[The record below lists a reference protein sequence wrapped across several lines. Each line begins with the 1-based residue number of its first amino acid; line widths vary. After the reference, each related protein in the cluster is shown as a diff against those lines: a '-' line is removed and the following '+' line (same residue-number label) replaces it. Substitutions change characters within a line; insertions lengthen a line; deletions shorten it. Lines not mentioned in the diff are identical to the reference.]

1 MKKRK
6 TLTWQQEYLK
16 SRIVYSEHIYAK
28 LPSSTSNIKES
39 IRRFVF
45 LNYVPIMMYIHIFI
59 RFYLLI
65 SFWKLNVV

>member
-16 SRIVYSEHIYAK
+16 SRIVYSEHTYTK
-28 LPSSTSNIKES
+28 LPKES

-45 LNYVPIMMYIHIFI
+45 LNYVPIMMYMHIFI
-59 RFYLLI
+59 
-65 SFWKLNVV
+65 